1 MVYFLNDHRGLDW
14 YLPVIEMKLE
24 EMLQACLNAES
35 NYHGGLSETRTL
47 EMFEDIKLRAEDAL
61 NLAKQALFHEVI
73 AAAAQKKAA
82 EQYLL
87 N

>member
-1 MVYFLNDHRGLDW
+1 
-14 YLPVIEMKLE
+14 MKLE

-47 EMFEDIKLRAEDAL
+47 EMFEDLQERAE
-61 NLAKQALFHEVI
+61 NLLETLESMKSHHETAQANI
-73 AAAAQKKAA
+73 DKS
-82 EQYLL
+82 

>member
-1 MVYFLNDHRGLDW
+1 MVYSLNHRRGLDW

-24 EMLQACLNAES
+24 EIHQACLYAES

-61 NLAKQALFHEVI
+61 ILAKQAFAAQI
-73 AAAAQKKAA
+73 AATKQ
-82 EQYLL
+82 QYLL